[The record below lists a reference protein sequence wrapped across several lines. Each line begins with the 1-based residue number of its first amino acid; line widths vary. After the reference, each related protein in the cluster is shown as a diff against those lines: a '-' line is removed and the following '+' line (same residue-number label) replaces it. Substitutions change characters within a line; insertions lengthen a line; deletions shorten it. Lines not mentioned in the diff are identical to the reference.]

1 MRADKIGRVPVIT
14 LGIGGVALT
23 TLFLGMSKSLMGIM
37 IARFLGMPSSCFSLL
52 VLIVVA
58 AGLAAG
64 NTAVIHSVLGKCP
77 AMPNNRPM
85 LTACNRRAD
94 GQHESSDR
102 VSYLWAYLARR
113 LCDRVNIKRTL
124 ASHVLMCFARPII
137 GGTFAHAATKFP
149 SLFDVWLFREHPY
162 LLPGMI
168 AAAVAMT
175 GSLLAFFQL
184 EEVCTSSL
192 SPTDIVATVCA
203 SRRCRVRQS
212 EASSATRFPQNW
224 RVTRARSR
232 SSNCSAFRSFAR
244 CASLVHSWPTSRRHT
259 TSCLSSSATRPSKP
273 AVSLLR

>member
-37 IARFLGMPSSCFSLL
+37 IARFLGMPSRCFSLL
-52 VLIVVA
+52 VLIIVA

-64 NTAVIHSVLGKCP
+64 NTAVIHSVLGRCP
-77 AMPNNRPM
+77 VMPNNRPM

-94 GQHESSDR
+94 GQHESSDC

-124 ASHVLMCFARPII
+124 CFARADVFRQTHYRRYIRTCRHQVPFSVRRLAIPRTSVSAAGHDR
-137 GGTFAHAATKFP
+137 GGCRNDRV
-149 SLFDVWLFREHPY
+149 SSRI
-162 LLPGMI
+162 LPARRG
-168 AAAVAMT
+168 
-175 GSLLAFFQL
+175 
-184 EEVCTSSL
+184 
-192 SPTDIVATVCA
+192 VATACA

-212 EASSATRFPQNW
+212 EASSATRPPQNW

-244 CASLVHSWPTSRRHT
+244 CASLAHSWPTSRRHT
-259 TSCLSSSATRPSKP
+259 TSCLSSSATRPLKP
-273 AVSLLR
+273 VVSPLR